1 MAAGK
6 LIGLV
11 LLASVVLAGTA
22 AAQAPAQSPAQAP
35 AQAPAEDDTKPVWY
49 AHIDADGAGFGFA
62 TPNSDDSRFVVF
74 CENKKRSINLTVYEE
89 VKGMKV
95 KRPLT
100 IEMSAGGKKVSL
112 KGVTA
117 TDEMNGFVYGEAY
130 KVAAD
135 PLLAV
140 LREPG
145 ELTVKM
151 GKDSVSFPAEGRAEQ
166 LKIFEKGCKAK

>member
-1 MAAGK
+1 MAARK
-6 LIGLV
+6 LIGLL
-11 LLASVVLAGTA
+11 LLASAVLAGPA
-22 AAQAPAQSPAQAP
+22 AAQAPAQTPAQAP
-35 AQAPAEDDTKPVWY
+35 AQAPAEDDTKPVWH
-49 AHIDADGAGFGFA
+49 AHVDADGAAFSFA
-62 TPNSDDSRFVVF
+62 TPDSDDSRFMVL

-100 IEMSAGGKKVSL
+100 IELSAGGKKASL

-117 TDEMNGFVYGEAY
+117 TDEMNGYTYGEAH

-151 GKDSVSFPAEGRAEQ
+151 GKASATFPAEGRAEQ
-166 LKIFEKGCKAK
+166 LKIFEKGCKVK

>member
-1 MAAGK
+1 MAAWK
-6 LIGLV
+6 LIGLG
-11 LLASVVLAGTA
+11 LLAGAVLAGPA
-22 AAQAPAQSPAQAP
+22 AAQTP

-49 AHIDADGAGFGFA
+49 AHVDADGAAISFA
-62 TPNSDDSRFVVF
+62 VPNSDDSRFMVL

-100 IEMSAGGKKVSL
+100 IELLAGAKKASL

-117 TDEMNGFVYGEAY
+117 TDEMNGYTYGEAH

-151 GKDSVSFPAEGRAEQ
+151 GKASATFPTEGRAEQ
-166 LKIFEKGCKAK
+166 LKIFEKGCKVK

>member
-1 MAAGK
+1 MAAWK
-6 LIGLV
+6 RMGLV
-11 LLASVVLAGTA
+11 WLGAIILAGPA
-22 AAQAPAQSPAQAP
+22 AGQAPAAAP
-35 AQAPAEDDTKPVWY
+35 DEEDAKPVWF
-49 AHIDADGAGFGFA
+49 AHVEGDAAAFGFA
-62 TPNSDDSRFVVF
+62 TPNSDDARFVVM
-74 CENKKRSINLTVYEE
+74 CENQKRVISMTVYEE

-100 IEMSAGGKKVSL
+100 IELSAGSQKASI

-117 TDEMNGFVYGEAY
+117 TDELNGFVFGEAK
-130 KVAAD
+130 KVPVG

-151 GKDSVSFPAEGRAEQ
+151 GKASVTFPAEGRAEQ
-166 LKIFEKGCKAK
+166 LKIFETGCKVK

>member
-1 MAAGK
+1 MAAWK
-6 LIGLV
+6 FIGLV
-11 LLASVVLAGTA
+11 LLASAVLAGPA
-22 AAQAPAQSPAQAP
+22 AAQAP

-49 AHIDADGAGFGFA
+49 AHVDADGAAFSFA
-62 TPNSDDSRFVVF
+62 IPNSDDSQFMVL
-74 CENKKRSINLTVYEE
+74 CENKKRSVNLTVYEE
-89 VKGMKV
+89 VKGMKI

-100 IEMSAGGKKVSL
+100 IELSAGGKKVSL

-117 TDEMNGFVYGEAY
+117 TDEMNGFTYGEAH
-130 KVAAD
+130 KVAVD

-151 GKDSVSFPAEGRAEQ
+151 GKASVTFPAEGRAEQ
-166 LKIFEKGCKAK
+166 LKTFEKGCKVK